1 MFQLV
6 NVDELLKGKESIW
19 EINKKRHFINLIIN
33 KYLVKIRIIPLM
45 PVANLSSSSVIHD

>member
-6 NVDELLKGKESIW
+6 NVDELLKGKSIW

-33 KYLVKIRIIPLM
+33 KYLVTIRIIPLM

>member
-6 NVDELLKGKESIW
+6 NVDELLKGKKSIW
-19 EINKKRHFINLIIN
+19 EINKKRYFINLIIN